1 MPGHLLLIENDHQL
15 ARTLVQILCGAGYE
29 VRHAPS
35 GIRGLTE
42 VREHRPDLV
51 LLDLSLHDLD
61 SAEVV
66 TRLRRGHHVHIIA
79 IRDQHGGSLNRADVD
94 DYLLKPVVASEL
106 LDLVRTRLQNGHA
119 DDIRV
124 GALALRPSERTCL
137 FNDVDLQLTAKEY
150 EIIALLAQHPGR
162 VFPREEITRGLW
174 QGPVPSG
181 NVLDVHIANLRS
193 KLRGRDGYGVLRT
206 VRGVGYIL
214 RPDA

>member
-94 DYLLKPVVASEL
+94 DYLL
-106 LDLVRTRLQNGHA
+106 
-119 DDIRV
+119 
-124 GALALRPSERTCL
+124 
-137 FNDVDLQLTAKEY
+137 
-150 EIIALLAQHPGR
+150 
-162 VFPREEITRGLW
+162 
-174 QGPVPSG
+174 
-181 NVLDVHIANLRS
+181 
-193 KLRGRDGYGVLRT
+193 
-206 VRGVGYIL
+206 
-214 RPDA
+214 